1 MERLYF
7 ECPRTHRE
15 VDVGIESELG
25 TLLRLRASKV
35 RASCPFCGESHEWPV
50 NDARIARP
58 GWGQQF
64 GTPPDITSRP
74 IGA

>member
-7 ECPRTHRE
+7 QCPSTRRE

-35 RASCPFCGESHEWPV
+35 CAACPFCGERHEWAV
-50 NDARIARP
+50 SDARIARP
-58 GWGQQF
+58 GWGQRF
-64 GTPPDITSRP
+64 GTPPEMGSRP
-74 IGA
+74 IGR